1 MNPIK
6 QMIGTNPK
14 QFLLEQIM
22 QNNSNPM
29 INNLLA
35 MAKRGDT
42 KGVETFARNFMQE
55 RGVDFDKEFAN
66 FMQNWKR

>member
-22 QNNSNPM
+22 QKNSNPM
-29 INNLLA
+29 INNLLS
-35 MAKRGDT
+35 MAKNGDA

-55 RGVDFDKEFAN
+55 RGMDFDKEFTN

>member
-6 QMIGTNPK
+6 QFLGTNPK
-14 QFLLEQIM
+14 QFLMEQIM
-22 QNNSNPM
+22 QNNNNPM
-29 INNLLA
+29 LNNLLA
-35 MAKRGDT
+35 MAQRGDT

>member
-35 MAKRGDT
+35 MAKNGDT

>member
-1 MNPIK
+1 
-6 QMIGTNPK
+6 
-14 QFLLEQIM
+14 
-22 QNNSNPM
+22 
-29 INNLLA
+29 
-35 MAKRGDT
+35 MAQRGDT

>member
-1 MNPIK
+1 MNLIK
-6 QMIGTNPK
+6 QFMGTNPK
-14 QFLLEQIM
+14 QFLLEQVM

-29 INNLLA
+29 INNLLQ
-35 MAKRGDT
+35 MAKKGDT

>member
-35 MAKRGDT
+35 MAKNGDS

>member
-1 MNPIK
+1 M
-6 QMIGTNPK
+6 GTNPK

-35 MAKRGDT
+35 MAKNGDS

-55 RGVDFDKEFAN
+55 RGLDFDKEFAN

>member
-22 QNNSNPM
+22 QSNSNPM

-35 MAKRGDT
+35 MAKNGDT

>member
-6 QMIGTNPK
+6 QIIGTNPK

-35 MAKRGDT
+35 MAKNGDS
-42 KGVETFARNFMQE
+42 KGVETFARNFMRE
-55 RGVDFDKEFAN
+55 RGIDFDKEFAN

>member
-6 QMIGTNPK
+6 QFMGTNPK
-14 QFLLEQIM
+14 QFLLEQVM

-29 INNLLA
+29 INNLLQ
-35 MAKRGDT
+35 MAKKGDT

>member
-22 QNNSNPM
+22 QSNSNPM

-35 MAKRGDT
+35 MAKRGDS

-55 RGVDFDKEFAN
+55 RGIDFDKEFAN